1 MQNKNKNMKK
11 TKFGYKYNC
20 KGRKTAIN
28 KKIAKD
34 LFIISCLYLFVN
46 GTVGMIFTF
55 FKMIKEIGTVSY
67 SINAVKAETI
77 ELSPYD
83 QIVILLDKAGV
94 DENFKKNFLCLI
106 KNESNFNS
114 EASSAVKLATGK
126 ISVDRGITQVN
137 SQVAPYK
144 ITNACAYDLKC
155 SVEKA
160 IDYLKETNKWQK
172 WYGWLHNCQNN

>member
-1 MQNKNKNMKK
+1 MKDI
-11 TKFGYKYNC
+11 
-20 KGRKTAIN
+20 AI
-28 KKIAKD
+28 IAVIY
-34 LFIISCLYLFVN
+34 FIVYSGMNLTLTYRNLLKEAGWTTHSISVA
-46 GTVGMIFTF
+46 
-55 FKMIKEIGTVSY
+55 KAQE
-67 SINAVKAETI
+67 VK
-77 ELSPYD
+77 ELSPYE
-83 QIVILLDKAGV
+83 QVIKILNDKGV

-106 KNESNFNS
+106 RNESNFNP

-160 IDYLKETNKWQK
+160 IDYLRETNKWQK